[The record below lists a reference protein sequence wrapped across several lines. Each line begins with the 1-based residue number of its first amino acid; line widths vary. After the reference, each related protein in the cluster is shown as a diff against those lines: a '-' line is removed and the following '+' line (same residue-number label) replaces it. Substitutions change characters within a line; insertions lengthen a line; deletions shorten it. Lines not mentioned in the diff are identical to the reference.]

1 MAASSRA
8 FASKKA
14 RASGRRVLPSA
25 VSRRPAPEYVEI
37 RTPGSATARLQQAS
51 AFSEWPR
58 PLDWSRPHAR
68 LRPASVL
75 AGGRGLGSHGPG
87 LRSDFP
93 NCTERQLLGTPAR
106 WVLRLRRPVGTAASI
121 ALNLG
126 GLEREDVAIL
136 QSAENEQPSN
146 RQALK
151 PQFTQEET
159 GEGTCGVAVGGPADC
174 RGPRTVLTFRV
185 LPVTGC
191 GSEPFWVL
199 NSSLSASPG
208 CCLAGPAGLPVYL
221 GVSTVIMTHCYLVSI
236 VRLLIPVPLE
246 VERSNNLVCCTRS
259 GLPGD

>member
-1 MAASSRA
+1 M
-8 FASKKA
+8 
-14 RASGRRVLPSA
+14 
-25 VSRRPAPEYVEI
+25 
-37 RTPGSATARLQQAS
+37 
-51 AFSEWPR
+51 
-58 PLDWSRPHAR
+58 
-68 LRPASVL
+68 
-75 AGGRGLGSHGPG
+75 
-87 LRSDFP
+87 
-93 NCTERQLLGTPAR
+93 
-106 WVLRLRRPVGTAASI
+106 WVLRLGRPVGTAASI

-199 NSSLSASPG
+199 NSSIARH
-208 CCLAGPAGLPVYL
+208 LAAAWLGPQD
-221 GVSTVIMTHCYLVSI
+221 C
-236 VRLLIPVPLE
+236 R
-246 VERSNNLVCCTRS
+246 CTWV
-259 GLPGD
+259 

>member
-1 MAASSRA
+1 MALTLR
-8 FASKKA
+8 
-14 RASGRRVLPSA
+14 GRSVPPGCEVTFPTAPSCD
-25 VSRRPAPEYVEI
+25 
-37 RTPGSATARLQQAS
+37 GSFLGPQQ
-51 AFSEWPR
+51 
-58 PLDWSRPHAR
+58 
-68 LRPASVL
+68 V
-75 AGGRGLGSHGPG
+75 
-87 LRSDFP
+87 
-93 NCTERQLLGTPAR
+93 
-106 WVLRLRRPVGTAASI
+106 WVLSLGRPVGTAAST
-121 ALNLG
+121 AVNLG

-151 PQFTQEET
+151 YHFTQEET
-159 GEGTCGVAVGGPADC
+159 GEGTCGVALGGTADC

-208 CCLAGPAGLPVYL
+208 CFLAGPAGLPVYL

-246 VERSNNLVCCTRS
+246 VEKSNNLVYCSRS